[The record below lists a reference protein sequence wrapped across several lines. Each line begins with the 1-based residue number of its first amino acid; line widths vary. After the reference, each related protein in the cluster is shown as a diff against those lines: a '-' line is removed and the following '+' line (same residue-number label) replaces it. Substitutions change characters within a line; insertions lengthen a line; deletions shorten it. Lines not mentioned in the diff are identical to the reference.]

1 VSDLFRRIRRATRA
15 SLNDLKRRTFG
26 SEDKSLSELSDAE
39 LEEELLRRR
48 RRRARG
54 RSGGAPRREDD
65 TPQAKQ
71 VLQWY
76 ANLEL
81 EPGASLEEIEEA
93 YKRLMKKY
101 HPDKHQGD
109 PEKYR
114 AATELAQSLT
124 RAFQALSERAQKR
137 RS

>member
-1 VSDLFRRIRRATRA
+1 MSDLFRRIRRATRA

-71 VLQWY
+71 VLQMKVRTQRRRKTRKTIKS
-76 ANLEL
+76 LRR
-81 EPGASLEEIEEA
+81 ASL
-93 YKRLMKKY
+93 KRPISQTGTKLQRDS
-101 HPDKHQGD
+101 PVRTGHQ
-109 PEKYR
+109 
-114 AATELAQSLT
+114 
-124 RAFQALSERAQKR
+124 LSMIHRFY
-137 RS
+137 SIVFVN

>member
-1 VSDLFRRIRRATRA
+1 MSDLFRRIRRATRA

-81 EPGASLEEIEEA
+81 EPGASLEEIEGHCPIIYSNN
-93 YKRLMKKY
+93 YKR
-101 HPDKHQGD
+101 H
-109 PEKYR
+109 
-114 AATELAQSLT
+114 AV
-124 RAFQALSERAQKR
+124 RAFTDLSPDMGYF
-137 RS
+137 